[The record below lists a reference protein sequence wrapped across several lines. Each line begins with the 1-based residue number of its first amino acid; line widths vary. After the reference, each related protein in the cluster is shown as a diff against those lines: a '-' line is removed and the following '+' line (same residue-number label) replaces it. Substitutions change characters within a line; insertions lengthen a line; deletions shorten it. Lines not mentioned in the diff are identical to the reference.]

1 MFRTIYNFKKSNS
14 DNAWALPLEP
24 KLSVFP
30 IPEPNI
36 YSKFPGKIHEMHNNH
51 PIKIKKQQ
59 TKRVVLSSQSKRSY
73 SVKNLFPNEG
83 KEEENMPDADFFF
96 HNFKKKPSL
105 MDFKTRK
112 TTELEQNDISVFFP

>member
-1 MFRTIYNFKKSNS
+1 MFRTIYNFKKRDP

-30 IPEPNI
+30 IPEPNM

-51 PIKIKKQQ
+51 QIKVKKPQ

-73 SVKNLFPNEG
+73 SVKNLLQNEEG
-83 KEEENMPDADFFF
+83 NMDAEFFF
-96 HNFKKKPSL
+96 NNFKKKPSL
-105 MDFKTRK
+105 VDFKTRK
-112 TTELEQNDISVFFP
+112 ATELEQNDISVLFT